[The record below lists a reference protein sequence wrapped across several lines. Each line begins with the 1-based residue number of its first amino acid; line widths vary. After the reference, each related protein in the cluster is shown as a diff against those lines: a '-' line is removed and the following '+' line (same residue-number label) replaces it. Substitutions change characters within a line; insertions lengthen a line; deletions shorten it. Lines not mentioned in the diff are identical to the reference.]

1 MKSCL
6 NGLSSTEIKQS
17 TLVQL
22 DLGFLNH
29 VTKLAENNSNLT
41 TGNERGHTN
50 LSKVSILSATEQL
63 MNIF

>member
-22 DLGFLNH
+22 DLGFLNYG
-29 VTKLAENNSNLT
+29 TKLAESNSNLT
-41 TGNERGHTN
+41 KGNECGHTN